1 MTGIVK
7 AIWLTAAGL
16 IGAAIVGMILAVLI
30 GGTVS
35 LIKKRIKEGRGHD
48 KH

>member
-1 MTGIVK
+1 MADIVK

-16 IGAAIVGMILAVLI
+16 IGAAIVGLILAVLI
-30 GGTVS
+30 GSTVS
-35 LIKKRIKEGRGHD
+35 LIKKKVKEGRSHD